1 MVEWYLVDLEILGYI
16 AITFFSLTLFWLS
29 INYFSLLFKN
39 EKKISLTWFILN
51 IFLSLLMIFLL
62 ILWFISL
69 YAPEII
75 INYDISNEKGLIFF
89 ATVTVTFL
97 IVSFLYFIYVIIC
110 SNLFGSWM
118 NQDKEIIKFAKKKPS
133 NKKRV

>member
-1 MVEWYLVDLEILGYI
+1 
-16 AITFFSLTLFWLS
+16 
-29 INYFSLLFKN
+29 
-39 EKKISLTWFILN
+39 
-51 IFLSLLMIFLL
+51 MIFLL